1 MKIIAHGHYAE
12 KIEDAL
18 PPLKELVKEATGE
31 PVRRVGRFIQLALIG
46 AGRCLTANPAPKNT
60 GVYLTSGRG
69 DLEITLD
76 VLEQMVEHG
85 LPPKPLSFINTVSNS
100 ACFYLAKHFGLH
112 GRSHFVTRRHAPLES
127 VLQLAALDI
136 DNGAVQSALVGSVDI
151 CTMPLADHRTRLCV
165 PADTAVGEGS
175 HWFLLSN
182 DAYPGTTLATIEAV
196 ILLPDKDALQ
206 QWLAT
211 QFLSPQSPANTVL
224 ACGQHIDTPTRLLLQ
239 HLTGCSAW
247 AASPEP
253 PWYDSHCGNT
263 LGQFLQLR
271 PARTLLHID
280 SDPAGRF
287 NVLQVSL
294 S

>member
-1 MKIIAHGHYAE
+1 M
-12 KIEDAL
+12 
-18 PPLKELVKEATGE
+18 
-31 PVRRVGRFIQLALIG
+31 
-46 AGRCLTANPAPKNT
+46 
-60 GVYLTSGRG
+60 
-69 DLEITLD
+69 
-76 VLEQMVEHG
+76 
-85 LPPKPLSFINTVSNS
+85 SNS

-136 DNGAVQSALVGSVDI
+136 DNGTVQSALVGSVDI

-211 QFLSPQSPANTVL
+211 QFLSPQSPANTVRQPGYY
-224 ACGQHIDTPTRLLLQ
+224 C
-239 HLTGCSAW
+239 
-247 AASPEP
+247 
-253 PWYDSHCGNT
+253 NT
-263 LGQFLQLR
+263 
-271 PARTLLHID
+271 
-280 SDPAGRF
+280 
-287 NVLQVSL
+287 
-294 S
+294 